1 MDTRLGTWRQGYG
14 RGAEEHE
21 DWDVGMKPGDRGIG
35 MWTWGQGTWGQ
46 ECRHGIKGH
55 EDWDEDM
62 GPRNTGTGVW
72 V

>member
-1 MDTRLGTWRQGYG
+1 M
-14 RGAEEHE
+14 
-21 DWDVGMKPGDRGIG
+21 GMKPGDRGIG